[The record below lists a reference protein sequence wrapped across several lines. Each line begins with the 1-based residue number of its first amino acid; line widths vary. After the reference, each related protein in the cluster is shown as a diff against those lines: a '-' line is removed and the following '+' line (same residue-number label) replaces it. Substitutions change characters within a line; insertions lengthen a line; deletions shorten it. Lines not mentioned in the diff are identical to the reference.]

1 MRILIDTREQ
11 APFDFLRCGADIET
25 ERAALPIGDYSLA
38 GLQDRVAVERK
49 SLPDLTRCLGAE
61 RERFERELLRAAA
74 LDSFCVVVEAP
85 WQALADGK
93 YRSRLNPGAACASVG
108 AFMARHRIP
117 FFFAGSRTQAEAFTA
132 LYLRQ
137 WLKGKV
143 HDLDAMRAA
152 LEVNAG
158 LNRRCRAKWKEV

>member
-1 MRILIDTREQ
+1 MTILVDTREQ
-11 APFDFLRCGADIET
+11 APFSFLACGADIET
-25 ERAALPIGDYSLA
+25 ARAALPIGDYSLA
-38 GLQDRVAVERK
+38 GLQSRVAVERK
-49 SLPDLTRCLGAE
+49 SLPDLVQCLGTD

-74 LDSFCVVVEAP
+74 LDAFCVVVESS

-108 AFMARHRIP
+108 AFMARYHIP

-132 LYLRQ
+132 LFLRQ
-137 WLKGKV
+137 WLKGKA

-152 LEVNAG
+152 LEGNAG
-158 LNRRCRAKWKEV
+158 LNRSGRA